1 MLSELKKNSEL
12 ELIIKIKKNT
22 AKNLI
27 LIFLKDDELM
37 NKINKKI
44 DAASKLP
51 NDNENPHKLVP
62 SIASPT
68 ILRA

>member
-22 AKNLI
+22 AKNFT
-27 LIFLKDDELM
+27 LIFLNDDELM

-44 DAASKLP
+44 DAANKLP

-62 SIASPT
+62 SVMSPT
-68 ILRA
+68 I

>member
-1 MLSELKKNSEL
+1 MLSELKNNSEL
-12 ELIIKIKKNT
+12 ELIIKIQKNT

-27 LIFLKDDELM
+27 LIFLKDDELI
-37 NKINKKI
+37 NKINKKT

-62 SIASPT
+62 SVTSPT
-68 ILRA
+68 I

>member
-1 MLSELKKNSEL
+1 LLSELKKNSEL

-22 AKNLI
+22 AKNFT

-44 DAASKLP
+44 DAANKLP

-62 SIASPT
+62 SVISPT
-68 ILRA
+68 I

>member
-12 ELIIKIKKNT
+12 VLIIKIKKNT
-22 AKNLI
+22 AKNFT

-44 DAASKLP
+44 DAANKLP

-62 SIASPT
+62 SVMSPT
-68 ILRA
+68 I